1 MCSLG
6 QKLLENQKDYINP
19 YQITTAYTNRSDIC
33 YIVELDLR
41 WGLSFY
47 VSLDSNIKL
56 LNYRLEIHLGR
67 ELRKHKINVKLRLP
81 FSNFGSRFMIP
92 VDQGRNLSL
101 VYIIDPNDFSGK
113 EV

>member
-41 WGLSFY
+41 
-47 VSLDSNIKL
+47 
-56 LNYRLEIHLGR
+56 
-67 ELRKHKINVKLRLP
+67 
-81 FSNFGSRFMIP
+81 
-92 VDQGRNLSL
+92 
-101 VYIIDPNDFSGK
+101 
-113 EV
+113 